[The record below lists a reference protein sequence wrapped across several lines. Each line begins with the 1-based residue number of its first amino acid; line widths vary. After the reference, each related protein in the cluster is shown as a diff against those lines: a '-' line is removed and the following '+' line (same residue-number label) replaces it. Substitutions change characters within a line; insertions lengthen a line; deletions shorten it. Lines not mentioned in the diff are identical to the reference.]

1 MAFNTTTSKVM
12 FFDFY
17 SRIHASDDFKKF
29 VTIDNAGIV
38 YILEEINNI
47 NKSPAHFK
55 KSPTNL
61 TKFTLDNVF

>member
-1 MAFNTTTSKVM
+1 MDFNQLLQM
-12 FFDFY
+12 LYFFNFY